1 MQQILVLDIAGI
13 PYDWISQNDAATH
26 YAAQKVAWDIGDQVL
41 MLRGGHNKDGEQSK
55 IVVRPIIS
63 IRNSERMSKNS
74 RHQIP
79 LSDGNR
85 LLYARDKYICAYCGE
100 KFLYH
105 ELSRDHVLARSRGG
119 KDVWEN
125 CVTACRI
132 CNQNK
137 GSKLV
142 HDFRPLIYVPY
153 APCRFEHFILSG
165 RNVIADQLDYLTA
178 KLPRHSR
185 LLQ

>member
-1 MQQILVLDIAGI
+1 MRQILVLDIAGI

-26 YAAQKVAWDIGDQVL
+26 YAANKVAWDLGDQIFL
-41 MLRGGHNKDGEQSK
+41 MRGGFNRNGEQSK
-55 IVVRPIIS
+55 IAVRPIIS
-63 IRNSERMSKNS
+63 IRGNDSAMRNK
-74 RHQIP
+74 RQHIP

-85 LLYARDKYICAYCGE
+85 LLFARDKYICAYCGG
-100 KFLYH
+100 KFSYH

-125 CVTACRI
+125 CVTACRL
-132 CNQNK
+132 CNHDK
-137 GSKLV
+137 GNKLV
-142 HDFRPLIYVPY
+142 QDFKPLIYVPY

-165 RNVIADQLDYLTA
+165 RNVIADQLDYLSA

-185 LLQ
+185 LL

>member
-41 MLRGGHNKDGEQSK
+41 MLRGGYNKNGEQSK

-63 IRNSERMSKNS
+63 IRNSERMSKNN

-79 LSDGNR
+79 LGDGNR

-100 KFLYH
+100 KFAYH

-142 HDFRPLIYVPY
+142 HDFKPLIYVPY

-185 LLQ
+185 LL